1 MAAAAVPAA
10 AAAVPAAAV
19 PASAAMPA
27 AAVPAAA
34 MAAAAVPAAMAAMTG
49 ESDSGKG
56 QRRGQCRDQCQFTKH
71 HRHSSSSPAAWTL
84 SNQSSGSKASR
95 AYSPI

>member
-1 MAAAAVPAA
+1 MPA
-10 AAAVPAAAV
+10 
-19 PASAAMPA
+19 AAMPA
-27 AAVPAAA
+27 ATVAAA
-34 MAAAAVPAAMAAMTG
+34 TVAAAMTG

>member
-1 MAAAAVPAA
+1 MP

-19 PASAAMPA
+19 PAAAVPAPAAMPA
-27 AAVPAAA
+27 AAMPAAA
-34 MAAAAVPAAMAAMTG
+34 MPAAAVPAAMAAMTG

>member
-1 MAAAAVPAA
+1 
-10 AAAVPAAAV
+10 
-19 PASAAMPA
+19 
-27 AAVPAAA
+27 
-34 MAAAAVPAAMAAMTG
+34 MAAMTG